1 MIIIRSFGSIAFN
14 INPVKWVVVV
24 LVDYEDNRG
33 FNEAPSSFSH
43 INCYEKEE
51 TSC

>member
-1 MIIIRSFGSIAFN
+1 MFN

-24 LVDYEDNRG
+24 LVDYEDNRSL
-33 FNEAPSSFSH
+33 NEALGSFFH
-43 INCYEKEE
+43 INCYEREE